1 MPSGNYLLI
10 KTGGILSKRDSQG
23 KLVKT
28 PKDPLTKKQNK
39 PTNRTSNANNVQSF
53 RIYESS

>member
-39 PTNRTSNANNVQSF
+39 PTNRTSNANNGQSF
-53 RIYESS
+53 RIY